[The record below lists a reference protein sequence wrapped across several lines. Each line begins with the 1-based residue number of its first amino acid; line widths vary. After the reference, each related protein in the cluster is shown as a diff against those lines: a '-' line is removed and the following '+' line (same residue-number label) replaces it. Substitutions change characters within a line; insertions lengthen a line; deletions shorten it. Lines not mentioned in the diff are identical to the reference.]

1 MQGRHVIKS
10 TLQAYADVCWRR
22 CDARMLTY
30 AGAGVMQGRH
40 VIKSTLQANLAQFLQ
55 NADWVQS
62 DSVKTFDSA
71 GDAC

>member
-1 MQGRHVIKS
+1 
-10 TLQAYADVCWRR
+10 
-22 CDARMLTY
+22 
-30 AGAGVMQGRH
+30 MQGRH

-71 GDAC
+71 GDVC